1 MCEAAIPGKNTQNKT
16 IVPSFIV
23 IIILLSLNFFFGGLI
38 CFCFY
43 QSFVCHTSST
53 TIAVKKKRAKNDSLD
68 TIYMGDSLKE
78 ESNHS
83 RRSLEIVLRDVDEN
97 FDDSDATENAVL
109 VHVHVEEKFNFLR
122 SDDGLCQG

>member
-1 MCEAAIPGKNTQNKT
+1 
-16 IVPSFIV
+16 
-23 IIILLSLNFFFGGLI
+23 
-38 CFCFY
+38 
-43 QSFVCHTSST
+43 
-53 TIAVKKKRAKNDSLD
+53 
-68 TIYMGDSLKE
+68 MGDSLKE